1 MWGVNGQ
8 PEYLMHKTT
17 YLKHSVLSGLMVLF
31 VQGAATAQST
41 LDKQIEEL
49 GLNIQQPEISVEGGA
64 TKLSTQNASSGSA
77 PVTSVSNEI
86 RVLLKPRRTTLLSA
100 EATGQIKSFPNDIGD
115 RFKKG
120 ATLVKIG
127 CSDTYSEIAI
137 AKSRVAQSRL
147 EYESN
152 KSLLAQGGVSKFDLD
167 ISGAGVEET
176 EAILKKYQVL
186 ASGCVLTAPY
196 SGKVVATLAS
206 RYEYVN
212 SGTPVIE
219 IIEDSV
225 LDMQL
230 YVPSS
235 WVTKLST
242 KTEFTVF
249 IDEVGKSYPAK
260 VIRVNPR
267 VDAGSKT
274 VEIIAQLTEQH
285 KELRAGMSG
294 SAKFDL

>member
-1 MWGVNGQ
+1 
-8 PEYLMHKTT
+8 MHKTT
-17 YLKHSVLSGLMVLF
+17 FIKRWIFSGVVVLSF
-31 VQGAATAQST
+31 QGIAYAQST

-64 TKLSTQNASSGSA
+64 TKLSTESSGSA
-77 PVTSVSNEI
+77 AVNSVSNEI
-86 RVLLKPRRTTLLSA
+86 RVLLKPQRTTLLSA

-120 ATLVKIG
+120 AALVKIG

-167 ISGAGVEET
+167 ISGAGVEER
-176 EAILKKYQVL
+176 EAILKKYQGL

-212 SGTPVIE
+212 KGTPVVE

-230 YVPSS
+230 YVPST

-242 KTEFTVF
+242 KTEFTVY
-249 IDEVGKSYPAK
+249 IDEVKKSYPAR

-294 SAKFDL
+294 SAKFNF